1 MKNNLE
7 FLRTITDLR
16 MSDIAKLLNIR
27 VDKYRQYENGT
38 MIIPD
43 AQLIII
49 AKLYKLPICF
59 LFCNNKDIDNKT
71 VEYLKNISKIERSIR
86 LPMLIKNLTGDES
99 SKLTY
104 HQIAKMITGI
114 KEALTDLSKYL

>member
-1 MKNNLE
+1 MMNNLK
-7 FLRTITDLR
+7 FLRTIADIR
-16 MSDIAKLLNIR
+16 ISDIAKLLNIR

-38 MIIPD
+38 TIIPD

-49 AKLYKLPICF
+49 AKLYNLPICF
-59 LFCNNKDIDNKT
+59 LFCNNNDIDTKT
-71 VEYLKNISKIERSIR
+71 VEYLKSISKLERSIR
-86 LPMLIKNLTGDES
+86 IPMLIKNLTGDKS

-114 KEALTDLSKYL
+114 KEALTGLIKYL

>member
-1 MKNNLE
+1 
-7 FLRTITDLR
+7 